1 MFSKSYAASLL
12 TLAIVIGGCKAAP
25 DSALEITKTPLITQD
40 FFPSPLL
47 SKPLPELRDMLASG
61 EVSSQKLTQAYI
73 DRINAVD
80 RAGPRMQAILALNP
94 DALEHARL
102 LDEKRA
108 AGEPL
113 GALHGL
119 PILLKDNIES
129 ADNLATT
136 AGALALKNNITGHDA
151 PLTKGLRD
159 AGAVILGKTNLS
171 QWANFRSTDSNSG
184 WSALGG
190 QTRNPH
196 SLDRNP
202 CGSSSGSGAAAA
214 ASLAAGAVG
223 TETNGSIICPA
234 NLNGVVGFKP
244 TVGLVSQERIIPIS
258 VTQDTAGPMTKSVR
272 GAALM
277 LAAMDNTDVD
287 YTENLDANSLQGA
300 RIGVAR
306 FAQGSNT
313 NVQERFDTALEV
325 LKSQGAELVDIKE
338 FDRGVENYGTKSRAV
353 LEYEFKDGINKY
365 LEGTPETVTPRSLE
379 QLINFNI
386 SNSDVELALF
396 TQSIF
401 ESSQA
406 RGPLTDE
413 AYISARDEIVLA
425 TGKNGI
431 DRLMADYE
439 VDFIISPSGPLAP
452 RFDPVNGDV
461 WPSWSGAGYLAAVA
475 GYPHLTVPMGT
486 VRNIPIGLSFMASA
500 DQDAVLLSYGYAY
513 EQASKLRA
521 EPKYLRTVEDDPKI
535 HEALSNKLNPER

>member
-1 MFSKSYAASLL
+1 MFSKSYTASLL
-12 TLAIVIGGCKAAP
+12 ALAIFIGGCKAP
-25 DSALEITKTPLITQD
+25 QDSTQDKAKTDFVTQD
-40 FFPSPLL
+40 FLPSPLL
-47 SKPLPELRDMLASG
+47 SKSLAELRDMLASG

-80 RAGPRMQAILALNP
+80 RAGPRVQAVLALNP
-94 DALEHARL
+94 DALEHAHI

-136 AGALALKNNITGHDA
+136 AGALALKDNITGHDA
-151 PLTKGLRD
+151 PLTQGLRG

-171 QWANFRSTDSNSG
+171 QWANFRSNNSNSG

-234 NLNGVVGFKP
+234 TINGVVGFKP
-244 TVGLVSQERIIPIS
+244 TVGLVSQDRIIPIS

-277 LAAMDNTDVD
+277 LAAMDNIDLD
-287 YTENLDANSLQGA
+287 YAERLDANSLQGI

-306 FAQGSNT
+306 FAQGSNA
-313 NVQERFDTALEV
+313 NIQERFDTALEV
-325 LKSQGAELVDIKE
+325 LKSQGAELIDIDE
-338 FDRGVENYGTKSRAV
+338 FSLGVEDYGSKSRAV

-365 LEGTPETVTPRSLE
+365 LAGTPETVKTRTLK
-379 QLINFNI
+379 QLIEFNI
-386 SNSDVELALF
+386 ANADLEMALF
-396 TQSIF
+396 NQSIF
-401 ESSQA
+401 DGSQA
-406 RGPLTDE
+406 RGPITDE
-413 AYISARDEIVLA
+413 SYISGRDEIVLA

-431 DRLMADYE
+431 DRLMTDYAI
-439 VDFIISPSGPLAP
+439 DIIISPSGPLAP

-461 WPSWSGAGYLAAVA
+461 WPSWAGAGYLAAVA

-500 DQDAVLLSYGYAY
+500 GQDADLLSYGYAY

-535 HEALSNKLNPER
+535 YEALSNKLNAER